1 MKQIVILDGY
11 TENPGDLT
19 WEGFEALGEVSVYD
33 RTPAEQVVSR
43 IGEAEIVIVNK
54 TPITR
59 ENLNACPKL
68 RYIGVLATGY
78 NVIDVEAA
86 KEKGIVVT
94 NIPTY
99 GTTAVAQF
107 VFALLLEICHHAALH
122 SEAVKKG
129 EWQTCPDFCFWKRPL
144 IELAGKKL
152 GIIGFGRIGQAVAK
166 LGIAFGMEVLA
177 FDAVLSAC
185 PQVPQARLTTLEEV
199 LAQAD
204 VISLHCPL
212 LESTRGIICKESI
225 AKMKDGAIIIN
236 TSRGPLIIEEDLA
249 EALRTGKVLAA
260 GMDVLNVEPP
270 KEKSPLFDCENC
282 LITPHIAWAPKESR
296 ERLMNIAVDNLFKFL
311 EGAPVNVVNR

>member
-152 GIIGFGRIGQAVAK
+152 GIDRGLFRKNNQTVNI
-166 LGIAFGMEVLA
+166 
-177 FDAVLSAC
+177 DAVDIFFFQDMAHTVNVRFILK
-185 PQVPQARLTTLEEV
+185 Q
-199 LAQAD
+199 
-204 VISLHCPL
+204 
-212 LESTRGIICKESI
+212 GIIKTGLVFIYNICPI
-225 AKMKDGAIIIN
+225 
-236 TSRGPLIIEEDLA
+236 LILLCAVDLA
-249 EALRTGKVLAA
+249 VHRLGFYHH
-260 GMDVLNVEPP
+260 DP
-270 KEKSPLFDCENC
+270 KFTDRS
-282 LITPHIAWAPKESR
+282 
-296 ERLMNIAVDNLFKFL
+296 
-311 EGAPVNVVNR
+311 EG